1 MAITTTYDPNNYLQT
16 AKKIIMEFLQTYFTV
31 ALGYNAEIAIV
42 RQQYDTPF
50 SKPLIRVDVLSPART
65 DAGAGKAMYDS
76 NTNSNVDSG
85 KVRLGEFRDIV
96 FSVLVITDKDS
107 GAEFNRD
114 KYSAYLEQMFLQ
126 HSGELGDACLRKIAI
141 SPPLPMDT
149 EQFFQNLHELSV
161 RLEIYFD
168 RSQ

>member
-1 MAITTTYDPNNYLQT
+1 MAITIIYDPNNYLQT
-16 AKKIIMEFLQTYFTV
+16 TKKIIEEFLQTYFTV
-31 ALGYNAEIAIV
+31 ALGYDAEISMV
-42 RQQYDTPF
+42 RQQYNTPF
-50 SKPLIRVDVLSPART
+50 SKPLIRFDILTPSRK
-65 DAGAGKAMYDS
+65 DAGSGKAMYDS
-76 NTNSNVDSG
+76 NTNSDVEPG
-85 KVRLGEFRDIV
+85 KVRLGEWRDIV
-96 FSVLVITDKDS
+96 FSILVITDKTS

-126 HSGELGDACLRKIAI
+126 HSCLLGDAGLRRVTI

-161 RLEIYFD
+161 RVEVYFD